1 MICIFLCFL
10 DLFYFGLFGKS
21 FVSDRFVLGMAGM
34 LEIPF
39 DFLFGV
45 FIGDFWETF
54 KCRH

>member
-1 MICIFLCFL
+1 MICFFLCFL
-10 DLFYFGLFGKS
+10 GLFYFGLFGKS

-39 DFLFGV
+39 DFIFGV
-45 FIGDFWETF
+45 FIGDFWEAF